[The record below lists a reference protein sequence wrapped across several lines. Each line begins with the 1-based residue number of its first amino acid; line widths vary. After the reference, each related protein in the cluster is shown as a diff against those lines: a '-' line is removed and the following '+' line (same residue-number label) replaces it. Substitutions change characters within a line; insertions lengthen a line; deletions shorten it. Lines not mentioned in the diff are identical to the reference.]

1 MHSVVVVVVSPRWH
15 VHNSRPPFVGP
26 SSFSH
31 ARGHALM
38 RRRCKHARRRHKSSS
53 NCVVVSIPQH
63 RRTPGP
69 PLTAAAAAAAAIIE
83 QGTPARS
90 YITASGSAFIIVDSF
105 PIVAASIC
113 E

>member
-1 MHSVVVVVVSPRWH
+1 
-15 VHNSRPPFVGP
+15 
-26 SSFSH
+26 
-31 ARGHALM
+31 M
-38 RRRCKHARRRHKSSS
+38 RRPCKHALRRHKSSS

-69 PLTAAAAAAAAIIE
+69 PLTAAAAAAAAAAAIIE
-83 QGTPARS
+83 QGTPARI